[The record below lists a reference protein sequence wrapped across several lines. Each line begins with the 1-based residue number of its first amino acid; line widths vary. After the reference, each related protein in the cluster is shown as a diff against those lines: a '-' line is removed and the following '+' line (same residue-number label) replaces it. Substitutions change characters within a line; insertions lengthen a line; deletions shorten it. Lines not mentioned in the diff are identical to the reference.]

1 MTTNRNNYLSTAKG
15 IGIILMVMGHCGV
28 PEPFGKFIYQF
39 HMPLF
44 FFCSGF
50 FMKDILNLHNLYDYY
65 IRRFKGIYIKFLFWS
80 LLFLCLHNVFFR
92 LNIYSGLITF
102 RGEPSYL
109 YGLSDFA
116 KKAIKITFSMNEH
129 EQLLRSFWFL
139 KQLLIASIFVS
150 TCNYI
155 INKITHNRHASIY
168 LLIAFIFMTLVS
180 KKYNWALPAIWDIS
194 LVFMSSTFYLSG
206 FIFRKFNLHEKFYN
220 ITYSTTMLVLLLLG
234 LYILPWTNMLEYTLT
249 TTIPF
254 IIVAFSGTLL
264 TINISRKLES
274 YHIKYWFYYLGQ
286 NTMVIFA
293 LHMLCFKIGN
303 LIKIGIYDM
312 PIYHL
317 AEFQIIYEHN
327 TYFWIVYTII
337 GIVIPL
343 FINLLMRRNQLTNR
357 IWALFT

>member
-1 MTTNRNNYLSTAKG
+1 MANNKNNYISTAKG
-15 IGIILMVMGHCGV
+15 IGIILMVMGHCGI

-50 FMKDILNLHNLYDYY
+50 FLKDILNLRMLYETY
-65 IRRFKGIYIKFLFWS
+65 RKRFKGIYIKFLFWS
-80 LLFLCLHNVFFR
+80 LLFLCLHNIFFR
-92 LNIYSGLITF
+92 INIYSELITF

-109 YGLSDFA
+109 YDLSDFVR
-116 KKAIKITFSMNEH
+116 KAIKITFSMNEH

-139 KQLLIASIFVS
+139 KQLFIASILVS
-150 TCNYI
+150 TCNYAI
-155 INKITHNRHASIY
+155 SKISHSKYTSCY
-168 LLIAFIFMTLVS
+168 FLTAFLAMTFIS
-180 KKYNWALPAIWDIS
+180 KIYNWTLPAIWDLS

-206 FIFRKFNLHEKFYN
+206 YIFRKFNLLEKLYK
-220 ITYSTTMLVLLLLG
+220 TVYSTTMFLFLIIG
-234 LYILPWTNMLEYTLT
+234 LYILPWTNMLEYTVT

-254 IIVAFSGTLL
+254 FIVAFSGTIL

-274 YHIKYWFYYLGQ
+274 YPIKHWFYYLGQ

-293 LHMLCFKIGN
+293 LHMLCFKVGN
-303 LIKIGIYDM
+303 LIKIGIYGM
-312 PIYHL
+312 PIFRL

-343 FINLLMRRNQLTNR
+343 STNLLMRRNQLTNR
-357 IWALFT
+357 IWTLFT